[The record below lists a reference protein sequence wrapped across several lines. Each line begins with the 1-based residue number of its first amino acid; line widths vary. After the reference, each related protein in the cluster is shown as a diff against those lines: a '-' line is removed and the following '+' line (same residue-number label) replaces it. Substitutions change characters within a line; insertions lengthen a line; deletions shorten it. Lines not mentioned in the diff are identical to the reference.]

1 MEKIKGCLVLS
12 WERRNMKGSVVGK
25 QGRVYIEYA
34 QGLTNEFAKWP
45 TYKRQLLS

>member
-1 MEKIKGCLVLS
+1 
-12 WERRNMKGSVVGK
+12 MKDSMVEK

-45 TYKRQLLS
+45 T